1 MLRAHSGRLHS
12 FPDNDAV
19 VEVLNGLI
27 EYQNGPM
34 VVKLPRT
41 PGRKDSEYMHL
52 FSGPV
57 DIETHSRQAST
68 VRTRE
73 RDSVSELAQRVDKL
87 EAEVEELRT
96 KLNSLL

>member
-1 MLRAHSGRLHS
+1 
-12 FPDNDAV
+12 
-19 VEVLNGLI
+19 
-27 EYQNGPM
+27 M

-57 DIETHSRQAST
+57 DVELQSREGTA
-68 VRTRE
+68 VRTTE
-73 RDSVSELAQRVDKL
+73 RQSVSELAQRVDRL